1 MLYQNIKSP
10 GVSLCYSA
18 DNPCQP
24 PPAFSIK
31 QLRTCFFFVMWVC
44 KLILCLE
51 PAMIH
56 VTGQGEKEGVVSGW
70 REQVA
75 TNLAATSVLSLT
87 ALC

>member
-1 MLYQNIKSP
+1 
-10 GVSLCYSA
+10 
-18 DNPCQP
+18 
-24 PPAFSIK
+24 
-31 QLRTCFFFVMWVC
+31 MWVC